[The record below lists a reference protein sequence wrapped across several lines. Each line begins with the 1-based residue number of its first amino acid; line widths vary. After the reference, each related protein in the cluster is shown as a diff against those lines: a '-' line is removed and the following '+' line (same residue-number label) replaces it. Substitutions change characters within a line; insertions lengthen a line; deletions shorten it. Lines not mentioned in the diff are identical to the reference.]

1 MPLINS
7 EVELT
12 LSWFKNCV
20 LINKSTRDT
29 NYNEPIDRKIDNPE
43 DATWQTQN
51 HMYHLLLYQ
60 QKMIIIFWNN

>member
-20 LINKSTRDT
+20 LINKSTRDA

-43 DATWQTQN
+43 DAT
-51 HMYHLLLYQ
+51 
-60 QKMIIIFWNN
+60 